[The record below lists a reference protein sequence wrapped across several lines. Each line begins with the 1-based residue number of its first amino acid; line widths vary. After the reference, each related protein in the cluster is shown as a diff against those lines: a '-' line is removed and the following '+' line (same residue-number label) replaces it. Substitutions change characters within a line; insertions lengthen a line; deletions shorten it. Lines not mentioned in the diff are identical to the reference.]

1 MRRKCSK
8 CDSYSQQKQGSRHME
23 GGNSIYLCFI
33 CSLAYEK
40 LPPGMMKTYL
50 EPESSWKKEVNKH
63 LSPMLRGMISG
74 KEDRKNGKSE
84 NKREKNV
91 Q

>member
-1 MRRKCSK
+1 MRRKCNK
-8 CDSYSQQKQGSRHME
+8 CDSYSQQNIGCNYTEE
-23 GGNSIYLCFI
+23 GKSYYLCFI

-40 LPPGMMKTYL
+40 LPPGMMKTFL

-84 NKREKNV
+84 NKREKLL
-91 Q
+91 